1 MFSDP
6 NVNVSKT
13 FFHYINRLEKNYRS
27 FFCLGDWRL
36 CEFCKNKLFLLEMT
50 DLISAGNLFRKPFC
64 HSSITKQGVIHE
76 MVQFFSEYS
85 AMNIHR
91 YSQMNTLN
99 ESFKRV
105 LI

>member
-1 MFSDP
+1 
-6 NVNVSKT
+6 
-13 FFHYINRLEKNYRS
+13 
-27 FFCLGDWRL
+27 
-36 CEFCKNKLFLLEMT
+36 MT